1 LHRFF
6 DKHADKVGK
15 ELLSLS
21 RPSEADAPAINGKKA
36 WDNLC
41 AALVDLDSSVP
52 PPQPSQLDSYSLD
65 GYLEFMDTHAD
76 SDTSSVAHLFV
87 DSTPDVRSRIICRD
101 SSCLHFLQRTKT
113 SRCSSCSPQRSRQT
127 LSTWSYSYTM
137 SSRSVHFSLFAQ
149 HSSCRRVQ
157 QTMMDPRR
165 VSQHYDIIIDLSGFA
180 AGSQPPVQWLK
191 FITEITPSDLRARK
205 RSIYFLNINSLAHRF
220 LRKIRNLSAGA

>member
-1 LHRFF
+1 VLPWSISIVPSHR
-6 DKHADKVGK
+6 H
-15 ELLSLS
+15 S
-21 RPSEADAPAINGKKA
+21 RHNSTATR
-36 WDNLC
+36 LR
-41 AALVDLDSSVP
+41 
-52 PPQPSQLDSYSLD
+52 
-65 GYLEFMDTHAD
+65 DTWNSWTRMD

-101 SSCLHFLQRTKT
+101 SSCLNFLQRTKT
-113 SRCSSCSPQRSRQT
+113 SRCSSCSPPRSRQIP
-127 LSTWSYSYTM
+127 STWSYSCTM

-205 RSIYFLNINSLAHRF
+205 RSIYFLNMNSGASVPSKDSELVSGCVTTFLGAFPAH
-220 LRKIRNLSAGA
+220 